1 MIERYTSVCVY
12 RETEKQDGTLL
23 QFFEPIADV
32 LRGNLCDPK
41 QTRQLYGL
49 KNTSLYLANR
59 ANVKRTEDSLYLVDW
74 TVEPSTDP
82 FKFQNGYQK
91 LISCQIIT
99 TPSIIVINNEYA
111 PLIEKGDVW
120 SCFENYKKSNQGPFY
135 VANYVFATP
144 DYYSKK
150 FPGLLLKASEIDFQ
164 TQTIKSNLYVANRIE
179 LLEDSLFTHEDI
191 VLYDQLIFPPVLER
205 VLVAEPVQVL
215 TRELINA
222 ATWAK
227 VKDITTHN
235 RHNEFKDILQI
246 VASGGF
252 YERLS
257 AQLGLTEDELKKYE
271 GVIQKRFSSLLG
283 SDNEFFK
290 LIEDFIAKDEST
302 QEILIGKLREKLIAE
317 HPNLQKDIELLENQK
332 STLQNEVNQLQEQ
345 ILSGMLNVDSL
356 KSEAATYESIVKKSE
371 EKFLKIQ
378 EDISDYLS
386 ASPFVKKLVGTRAEP
401 NQVNKISSDHSK
413 YYIKKSSEVETED
426 SCEVLDSF
434 QDVFS
439 SINDNLISIG
449 IESKLSPSLAT
460 TLCSSLIPGA
470 KPLCLMG
477 AGARRIIDC
486 FSASVFNRTADYI
499 YLENDATFQEAIES
513 LSGFGRTQVV
523 IVDNILLK
531 SYFWQLVE
539 SQQLEGRSVIYMAS
553 LSDELKILPKGAFDY
568 VKPIL
573 TDLYL
578 NSLKNAQLFG
588 GKLSTLPEFKV
599 EKSRMPS
606 WCKGINLSRSVQA
619 TFEQES
625 NLCDLMDLS
634 KQHKNTAL
642 LMNLLLPWF
651 VLNDDKEGLLELI
664 QEVQFSLPGKE
675 IENLIENKLP

>member
-1 MIERYTSVCVY
+1 MIERYTSLCVY

-23 QFFEPIADV
+23 HFFEPIADI
-32 LRGNLCDPK
+32 LRGKVCDAK

-49 KNTSLYLANR
+49 KNTSLYLANKT
-59 ANVKRTEDSLYLVDW
+59 NVKRTENSFYLVDW

-91 LISCQIIT
+91 LISCQIVT

-111 PLIEKGDVW
+111 PMIEKCDVF
-120 SCFENYKKSNQGPFY
+120 SCFENFKKSNQGPFY
-135 VANYVFATP
+135 AANYVFATP

-150 FPGLLLKASEIDFQ
+150 FHGLLLKASDIDFQ
-164 TQTIKSNLYVANRIE
+164 SQTIKSDLYIAERVE
-179 LLEDSLFTHEDI
+179 LTDDNLFTQKDFTLYECL
-191 VLYDQLIFPPVLER
+191 VLPPVSER
-205 VLVAEPVQVL
+205 VLAVEPVKLL
-215 TRELINA
+215 TQELINA

-227 VKDITTHN
+227 VKDVTTHN
-235 RHNEFKDILQI
+235 GHNEFKDILQI
-246 VASGGF
+246 VANGGF

-257 AQLGLTEDELKKYE
+257 SQLGLTEDELKKSE
-271 GVIQKRFSSLLG
+271 EVIQKRFSNLLG
-283 SDNEFFK
+283 SDNEFAK
-290 LIEDFIAKDEST
+290 LIEDLIAKDEPT

-317 HPNLQKDIELLENQK
+317 HPNLQRDIELLENQK

-345 ILSGMLNVDSL
+345 ILSSVLNVDSL

-386 ASPFVKKLVGTRAEP
+386 ASPFFRKLVEVRVESS
-401 NQVNKISSDHSK
+401 QVNKISSDHSK
-413 YYIKKSSEVETED
+413 YYIQKSSEVEIED
-426 SCEVLDSF
+426 SCDVLDSF

-439 SINDNLISIG
+439 SINDNLVFIG
-449 IESKLSPSLAT
+449 IESKLAPSLAT
-460 TLCSSLIPGA
+460 ALCSSLIPGE

-486 FSASVFNRTADYI
+486 FSASVFNRTADYV
-499 YLENDATFQEAIES
+499 YLENDATFQEAIEA
-513 LSGFGRTQVV
+513 LSGFGKNRVV
-523 IVDNILLK
+523 VVDNILLK

-553 LSDELKILPKGAFDY
+553 LSEELKILPKGAFDY

-578 NSLKNAQLFG
+578 NSLKNVQLFG

-625 NLCDLMDLS
+625 SLCDLVNLS
-634 KQHKNTAL
+634 KQDKNTAL
-642 LMNLLLPWF
+642 LMNFLLPWF
-651 VLNDDKEGLLELI
+651 ILDDDKQGLLDLV
-664 QEVQFSLPGKE
+664 QEVQFSLSGKE

>member
-1 MIERYTSVCVY
+1 MIERYTSLCVY

-23 QFFEPIADV
+23 HFFEPIADI
-32 LRGNLCDPK
+32 LRGKVCDTR

-49 KNTSLYLANR
+49 KNTSLYLANKT
-59 ANVKRTEDSLYLVDW
+59 NVKRTENSFYLVDW

-91 LISCQIIT
+91 LISCQIVT

-111 PLIEKGDVW
+111 PMIEKCDVF
-120 SCFENYKKSNQGPFY
+120 SCFENFKKSNQGPFY
-135 VANYVFATP
+135 AANYVFATP

-150 FPGLLLKASEIDFQ
+150 FHGLLLKASDIDFQ
-164 TQTIKSNLYVANRIE
+164 SQTIKSDLYIAERVE
-179 LLEDSLFTHEDI
+179 LTDDNLFTQKDFTLYECL
-191 VLYDQLIFPPVLER
+191 VLPPVSER
-205 VLVAEPVQVL
+205 VLAVEPVKLL
-215 TRELINA
+215 TQELINA

-227 VKDITTHN
+227 VKDVTTHN
-235 RHNEFKDILQI
+235 GHNEFKDILQI
-246 VASGGF
+246 VANGGF

-257 AQLGLTEDELKKYE
+257 SQLGLTEDELKKSE
-271 GVIQKRFSSLLG
+271 EVIQKRFSNLLG
-283 SDNEFFK
+283 SDNEFAK
-290 LIEDFIAKDEST
+290 LIEDLIAKDEPT

-317 HPNLQKDIELLENQK
+317 HPNLQRDIELLENQK

-345 ILSGMLNVDSL
+345 ILSSVLNVDSL

-386 ASPFVKKLVGTRAEP
+386 ASPFFRKLVEVRAESS
-401 NQVNKISSDHSK
+401 QVNKISSDHSK
-413 YYIKKSSEVETED
+413 YYIQKSSEVEIED
-426 SCEVLDSF
+426 SCDVLDSF

-439 SINDNLISIG
+439 SINDNLVFIG
-449 IESKLSPSLAT
+449 IESKLAPSLAT
-460 TLCSSLIPGA
+460 ALCSSLIPGE

-486 FSASVFNRTADYI
+486 FSASVFNRTADYV
-499 YLENDATFQEAIES
+499 YLENDATFQEAIEA
-513 LSGFGRTQVV
+513 LSGFAKNRVV
-523 IVDNILLK
+523 VVDNILLK

-553 LSDELKILPKGAFDY
+553 LSEELKILPKGAFDY

-578 NSLKNAQLFG
+578 NSLKNVQLFG

-625 NLCDLMDLS
+625 SLCDLVNLS
-634 KQHKNTAL
+634 KQDKNTAL
-642 LMNLLLPWF
+642 LMNFLLPWF
-651 VLNDDKEGLLELI
+651 ILDDDKQGLLDLV
-664 QEVQFSLPGKE
+664 QEVQFSLSGKE